1 MLLYFNNL
9 QILFSECKPKI
20 VGFLS
25 FFYFV
30 FHLVHVMIMPE
41 MTFAERIRLVF
52 PTMVDNKFK
61 D

>member
-41 MTFAERIRLVF
+41 NDICKADKVGF
-52 PTMVDNKFK
+52 PYHG
-61 D
+61 